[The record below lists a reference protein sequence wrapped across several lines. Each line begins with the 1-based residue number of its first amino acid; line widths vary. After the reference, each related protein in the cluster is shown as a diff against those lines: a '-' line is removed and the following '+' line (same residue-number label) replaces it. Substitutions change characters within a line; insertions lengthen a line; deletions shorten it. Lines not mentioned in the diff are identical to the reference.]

1 MEIESVKKESV
12 YNIINRNIINLLK
25 EGILPTEVMSTLELR
40 STNMFKA
47 LESQNIDLSPLL
59 DVMLGK
65 KDIDDVDII
74 KRAKYIYLYITFCN
88 KRIMDLNWV
97 MNKKDE
103 LGYSYDKIFNL
114 LLFKEKLLS
123 EAKPV
128 VVDADFKVL

>member
-1 MEIESVKKESV
+1 MEIENVKKDSV

-25 EGILPTEVMSTLELR
+25 EGILPTEVISTLELR
-40 STNMFKA
+40 SKNMFKA

-88 KRIMDLNWV
+88 KRIMDLNWI

-123 EAKPV
+123 DAKPV
-128 VVDADFKVL
+128 VIDTDFKVF

>member
-1 MEIESVKKESV
+1 MEIENVKKDSV

-40 STNMFKA
+40 SKNMFKA

-88 KRIMDLNWV
+88 KRIMDLNWI

-123 EAKPV
+123 DAKPV
-128 VVDADFKVL
+128 VIDTDFKVF